1 MFFFGFRILLH
12 ELTRLFFTLHC
23 LLRRPPKVVQG
34 YTVDNM
40 NISIS
45 KIFCLHV
52 GYDSSTSMVSK
63 FSTMTARLHIHMYT
77 QFNEC
82 TDVRMYE
89 CGFACVHTDTCFCVY
104 AQTHVYVRPK
114 EIQRKWKQKPPS
126 DFTEPPSDFTEPPNV
141 NKLYQVANMGI
152 LHQMAWKNGFRELQ
166 QRIACL
172 IIPGLPSIT

>member
-1 MFFFGFRILLH
+1 MLH

-45 KIFCLHV
+45 KIFRLHV
-52 GYDSSTSMVSK
+52 GSDSSTSMVSK

-82 TDVRMYE
+82 TNVVLR
-89 CGFACVHTDTCFCVY
+89 VY
-104 AQTHVYVRPK
+104 TQTHVSVYTQTHVYVRPK

-152 LHQMAWKNGFRELQ
+152 CHQTVLENGFRELE

-172 IIPGLPSIT
+172 IIPGLPRIT